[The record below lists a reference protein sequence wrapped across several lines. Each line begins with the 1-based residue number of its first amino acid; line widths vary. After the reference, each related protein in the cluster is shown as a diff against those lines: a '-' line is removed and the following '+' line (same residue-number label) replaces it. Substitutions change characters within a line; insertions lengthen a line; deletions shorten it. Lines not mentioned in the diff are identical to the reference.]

1 MTTETL
7 PTPTLPTPRP
17 GPEWLPEPGTY
28 SAARPDHCITE
39 LTGRLGPLPTL
50 RRRLTPLDATLT
62 VTSDAEDCVLSLE
75 LGGRLLRG
83 KSLTFLSTNITA
95 NDDGTR
101 LRVAGALALDDT
113 PVQTTLP
120 LRVVDRTAERL
131 LVLGTLAV
139 PYRALRRTTGF
150 TLPRTRPAARI
161 RLLVA
166 AEFTCPA

>member
-7 PTPTLPTPRP
+7 PTATLPTPRP

-28 SAARPDHCITE
+28 SAAAPDHCITE

-50 RRRLTPLDATLT
+50 RHRLTPLDATLT
-62 VTSDAEDCVLSLE
+62 VTPAAEDCVLSLE

-83 KSLTFLSTNITA
+83 KSLTFASTAITA
-95 NDDGTR
+95 KDDGAR
-101 LRVAGALALDDT
+101 LRVAGELALGDA
-113 PVQTTLP
+113 PFRTTFS
-120 LRVVDRTAERL
+120 LRVVDRTPDRL
-131 LVLGTLAV
+131 LVLGTLGV